1 VNLDPNGPDFVSF
14 GSLSRA
20 VVNPDEKQPKAD
32 EFTLAFE
39 HQLMA
44 DFAVHVA
51 GIYNRN
57 TNIYRFAN
65 TRVPYSAYNIPITNK
80 DPGPDGVLG
89 NTDDTGNTITYYDFP
104 AEFAG
109 AKFATTMLVNDPAAD
124 SSFKTIE
131 VGTTKRLSHS
141 WQLNASYAATK
152 RHIPNGVGDNYT
164 PYNPNSEINTTDDT
178 WEWLGKISAG
188 VILPYQIVASVNY
201 ENRSGEPQARQV
213 LFRGGKQVPSLVVN
227 VEPIGSIRLPT
238 TNVVD
243 VRAEKQFGLGGGRK
257 AHVRIDVFNL
267 LNANTTLTRTIRSG
281 PMYLVPLGAGGS
293 AARGIMLPMIAQLGL
308 QFSF

>member
-1 VNLDPNGPDFVSF
+1 MCI
-14 GSLSRA
+14 R
-20 VVNPDEKQPKAD
+20 
-32 EFTLAFE
+32 
-39 HQLMA
+39 
-44 DFAVHVA
+44 
-51 GIYNRN
+51 
-57 TNIYRFAN
+57 
-65 TRVPYSAYNIPITNK
+65 
-80 DPGPDGVLG
+80 
-89 NTDDTGNTITYYDFP
+89 
-104 AEFAG
+104 
-109 AKFATTMLVNDPAAD
+109 D
-124 SSFKTIE
+124 S
-131 VGTTKRLSHS
+131 
-141 WQLNASYAATK
+141 
-152 RHIPNGVGDNYT
+152 
-164 PYNPNSEINTTDDT
+164 
-178 WEWLGKISAG
+178 
-188 VILPYQIVASVNY
+188 YQIVASVNY